1 MVRVREKEREG
12 CCIEGY
18 VVGSK
23 KKVEGRSSPEG
34 YGEQAEGEKE
44 GEGNEIGEV
53 QRKAWKETVKV
64 GNLNT
69 PERIP
74 MYT

>member
-23 KKVEGRSSPEG
+23 KKVEGRVWTVNAWMKSHAHTWYRHDTIPPQSNNATCKFIIL
-34 YGEQAEGEKE
+34 YG
-44 GEGNEIGEV
+44 
-53 QRKAWKETVKV
+53 
-64 GNLNT
+64 
-69 PERIP
+69 
-74 MYT
+74 